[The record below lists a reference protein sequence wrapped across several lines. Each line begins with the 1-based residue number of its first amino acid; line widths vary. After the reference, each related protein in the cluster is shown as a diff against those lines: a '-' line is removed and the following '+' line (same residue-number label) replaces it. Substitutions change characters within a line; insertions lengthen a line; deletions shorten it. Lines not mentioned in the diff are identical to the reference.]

1 MEKLLSP
8 NIIVLLQYMNTVGR
22 ARDEP
27 DGADEPD
34 EADPLVLI
42 AARDRPTTRPRGQ
55 DRGSYTKFI

>member
-1 MEKLLSP
+1 
-8 NIIVLLQYMNTVGR
+8 MNTLGR

-42 AARDRPTTRPRGQ
+42 AARDRATTRARGQ